1 MKRLAFAAAV
11 LAAAIAGTAAHAES
25 TEEMCL
31 RVSDEWGTQGDVAGQ
46 CSCLADKA
54 ASDSAL
60 DSELRSLADN
70 YSNDDEAY
78 EAASAGTKAA
88 FDACSVNS

>member
-1 MKRLAFAAAV
+1 MKKLAFAAAL

-25 TEEMCL
+25 TEAMCL
-31 RVSDEWGTQGDVAGQ
+31 RVSDEWGTQGDVAAQ
-46 CSCLADKA
+46 CSCLAGKA
-54 ASDSAL
+54 AGDSAL

-78 EAASAGTKAA
+78 EAASEGTKAA